1 MSRNKKVYVAFL
13 AVVLA
18 MAILILFGFNEE
30 TMVYY
35 STVKEL
41 KARGAEAY
49 GRGFRV
55 SGKVVPGTVERATD
69 RVYATFV
76 ISEEGETLRIEYEG
90 ILPDTFKE
98 DVEVLI
104 EGTMQADGTFKAS
117 NVFTKCASKYEPIEE
132 GAQEGTRPTS
142 AY

>member
-1 MSRNKKVYVAFL
+1 MSRNKKVYIAFL

-18 MAILILFGFNEE
+18 MAFLILWGFNEQ

-41 KARGAEAY
+41 KERGADAY

-69 RVYATFV
+69 RVHASFV
-76 ISEEGETLRIEYEG
+76 ITEEGETLQIEYDG

-98 DVEVLI
+98 DVEVLV

-117 NVFTKCASKYEPIEE
+117 NVFTKCASKYEPMD
-132 GAQEGTRPTS
+132 EGTKEEPRPTS
-142 AY
+142 VY

>member
-1 MSRNKKVYVAFL
+1 MAKNKKVYVAFL
-13 AVVLA
+13 AVVMA
-18 MAILILFGFNEE
+18 MAFLILWGFNEQ

-41 KARGAEAY
+41 KDRGTEAY

-69 RVYATFV
+69 RVHASFV
-76 ISEEGETLRIEYEG
+76 IVEEGETLRVEFDG

-98 DVEVLI
+98 DGEVLI
-104 EGTMQADGTFKAS
+104 EGTMREDGTFQAT
-117 NVFTKCASKYEPIEE
+117 NVFTKCASKYEPMEEDGSE
-132 GAQEGTRPTS
+132 GAKPTN